1 MATYDLWLAIKVG
14 RSWEK
19 DCLLLV
25 SKCEYLMAPHKYV
38 RVVFTIT
45 EIEFI
50 STKIIKI
57 KVRKALK
64 VKNLIRHR
72 AKATQK
78 KKGGTVF
85 N

>member
-1 MATYDLWLAIKVG
+1 MYD
-14 RSWEK
+14 
-19 DCLLLV
+19 
-25 SKCEYLMAPHKYV
+25 
-38 RVVFTIT
+38 VVFTIT

-64 VKNLIRHR
+64 VKNLIRHTEQR
-72 AKATQK
+72 QK
-78 KKGGTVF
+78 GKNKKGGTVF